1 MSSRVRRSIVRI
13 KSQLRSCLD
22 WVRVSPFSPEFRLR
36 QESYS
41 QEGEDLVLARMFDG
55 RSTGFYVDVGC
66 FHPIRF
72 SNTYLFYRRGWRGI
86 NVDATPGVKA
96 DFQKIRPRDI
106 NIESFVSADHWPR
119 RFYLLSERA
128 LNTASESLAAQRAK
142 DNPVYQIDETIT
154 VQPRSLKA
162 ILDEH
167 LSKSQSIDFFSVDVE
182 GSDLDVLI
190 SNDWDRYRP
199 EIVVAELLATTLE
212 DVGRHEIAQFLAS
225 KGYRPAS
232 KFYNTVLFRLA
243 DHQAKLS

>member
-1 MSSRVRRSIVRI
+1 LDSYRNMTDQVRRLIVRI
-13 KSQLRSCLD
+13 KDQLRTFLG
-22 WVRVSPFSPEFRLR
+22 

-41 QEGEDLVLARMFDG
+41 QEGEDVVLARIFDG
-55 RSTGFYVDVGC
+55 RSTGFYVDIGC
-66 FHPIRF
+66 YHPIRY

-86 NVDATPGVKA
+86 NVDATPGVKTN
-96 DFQKIRPRDI
+96 FQKIRPRDI
-106 NIESFVSADHWPR
+106 NIESFVSADSSQR
-119 RFYLLSERA
+119 QFYLLSEPA

-142 DNPVYQIDETIT
+142 DNPVYQVDETIT
-154 VQPRSLKA
+154 VRPRSLKA

-167 LSKSQSIDFFSVDVE
+167 LPKGQSIDFFSVDVE

-243 DHQAKLS
+243 DRQAKLS